1 MTTVKKLLGMRIKE
15 LRKVRGLSQE
25 ELAEMIGI
33 DPKHLSRIEVGNS
46 YPSLD
51 TLEKTA
57 NALKVELKDFFEFK
71 HHEEEKELAENINK
85 ILLESDKSK
94 LKLIFRIVKAVS
106 Y

>member
-33 DPKHLSRIEVGNS
+33 DPKHLCRIEVGNS

-51 TLEKTA
+51 TL
-57 NALKVELKDFFEFK
+57 
-71 HHEEEKELAENINK
+71 
-85 ILLESDKSK
+85 
-94 LKLIFRIVKAVS
+94 
-106 Y
+106 

>member
-1 MTTVKKLLGMRIKE
+1 MSTAKRLLGMRIKE
-15 LRKVRGLSQE
+15 LRKIRGLSQE
-25 ELAEMIGI
+25 ALAEKIGI
-33 DPKHLSRIEVGNS
+33 DPKHLSRIEVGKS

-57 NALKVELKDFFEFK
+57 KALQTEMKEFFEFD
-71 HHEEEKELAENINK
+71 HHSEEEELLVGINK
-85 ILLESDKSK
+85 MLLETDKAN